1 MTEEVIEEVVTELPA
16 SNEATLVPE
25 VVDLDSNPPDGTV
38 GKTHEGFIAPKE
50 EQADEPAPAEEAE
63 VPAEE
68 PPAEEPA
75 ESDLDKSVWGDTGS
89 EVGNSVLGMLQEAG
103 LTTDEAKVLLFDGVQ
118 SGDPSKIDMA
128 ALTEKVGKNAANII
142 MSGTKTFIA
151 ENAAK
156 NAGIISEVHT
166 AAGSESNWEAVSAW
180 AADNVSESDLNEY
193 RPMIDKGGA
202 AARFAVSELMASYNK
217 DSNNST
223 LGAAAPRAEP
233 TSVSP
238 PASTAITRAE
248 YVAALEKAHRRGA
261 SQKEIATI
269 QANRNNG
276 RKRGI

>member
-1 MTEEVIEEVVTELPA
+1 MTEEVIEEVVTELPD
-16 SNEATLVPE
+16 SNEAPLVPE

-50 EQADEPAPAEEAE
+50 EAVEEAPAEETAE
-63 VPAEE
+63 APAEE
-68 PPAEEPA
+68 TPAEEPA
-75 ESDLDKSVWGDTGS
+75 ADLDTKVWGDTGS
-89 EVGNSVLGMLQEAG
+89 EVGNSVLGMLSDAG

-118 SGDPSKIDMA
+118 SGDPSQIDME
-128 ALTEKVGKNAANII
+128 ALTAKVGKNAANII
-142 MSGTKTFIA
+142 MSGAKTFIA
-151 ENAAK
+151 ENSAK
-156 NAGIISEVHT
+156 NAVIISEVHT

-217 DSNNST
+217 DSKNST

-248 YVAALEKAHRRGA
+248 YVAALEKAHRSGA